1 MANTIEYARVFQK
14 ELDKQVIEGSTSGWM
29 EENAS
34 QVIYNG
40 GSEIKLPKMSL
51 QGLGSYSRGDGYVSG
66 AVTYAYETFSLTQDR
81 GRRFRIDAVDVDESG
96 FGLAAANVA
105 AEFQRTKVI
114 PEIDAYRYSR
124 LAAAA
129 GIRETYTPDKS
140 TVMSA
145 LLAQLGAVRDVTGDE
160 GDVVIAMSRP
170 VYDKLL
176 MSGEIS
182 YAVETADFKQGELE
196 FSVKTINGVPVIPVP
211 SARMKTAYTFKG
223 DGDGGFSPASGA
235 KDINWIICPKSAP
248 IAVSKTDN
256 VKIITPEANQ
266 FADAWD
272 IDYRKYHDLFI
283 PDNKKAVIAVSVS
296 A

>member
-1 MANTIEYARVFQK
+1 MANTIEYARVFQE

>member
-1 MANTIEYARVFQK
+1 MANTIEYAKVFQK

-114 PEIDAYRYSR
+114 PEIDAYRYSK
-124 LAAAA
+124 LAEA
-129 GIRETYTPDKS
+129 
-140 TVMSA
+140 
-145 LLAQLGAVRDVTGDE
+145 
-160 GDVVIAMSRP
+160 
-170 VYDKLL
+170 
-176 MSGEIS
+176 EIGR
-182 YAVETADFKQGELE
+182 AHV
-196 FSVKTINGVPVIPVP
+196 
-211 SARMKTAYTFKG
+211 
-223 DGDGGFSPASGA
+223 
-235 KDINWIICPKSAP
+235 
-248 IAVSKTDN
+248 
-256 VKIITPEANQ
+256 
-266 FADAWD
+266 
-272 IDYRKYHDLFI
+272 
-283 PDNKKAVIAVSVS
+283 
-296 A
+296 